1 MDQPKTSWTQ
11 RILIPHRE
19 PFLRELL
26 SLRFLISLVILML
39 VSSHLGHL
47 WVFEYPGFI
56 TLDAFAANSPAKT
69 AKYCRIVKIDS
80 EDYNQY
86 FGGVS
91 PLDHDK
97 LKCAIEK
104 LLELGPAVIVVDF
117 DTSAAKF
124 ADLTSL
130 GDRIVWARGAD
141 VDAKGRVTPQPV
153 LGVQSGPF
161 MSGLA
166 LFPRDPDWTVRES
179 PRYVLANGKD
189 PMPTLPWAAVEDFCR
204 TTSAAPCPTIQKLS
218 ATPDGEGGVL
228 DLQVFRNRY
237 KFDSLNLQDLVFADK
252 TGQQACVSAWQG
264 QKPSLDNPLK
274 DEIVFLGG
282 YYSTGD
288 VHPTPFGTQPGVE
301 LVAAAAEADLGPS
314 NSTEMGTVGMYFLKI
329 LLGIGVA
336 ACLDHDR
343 RHSRD
348 HGFLRHLPRLL
359 LHFLSR

>member
-1 MDQPKTSWTQ
+1 
-11 RILIPHRE
+11 
-19 PFLRELL
+19 
-26 SLRFLISLVILML
+26 
-39 VSSHLGHL
+39 
-47 WVFEYPGFI
+47 
-56 TLDAFAANSPAKT
+56 
-69 AKYCRIVKIDS
+69 
-80 EDYNQY
+80 
-86 FGGVS
+86 
-91 PLDHDK
+91 
-97 LKCAIEK
+97 
-104 LLELGPAVIVVDF
+104 
-117 DTSAAKF
+117 
-124 ADLTSL
+124 
-130 GDRIVWARGAD
+130 
-141 VDAKGRVTPQPV
+141 
-153 LGVQSGPF
+153 
-161 MSGLA
+161 
-166 LFPRDPDWTVRES
+166 
-179 PRYVLANGKD
+179 
-189 PMPTLPWAAVEDFCR
+189 VEDFCR

-336 ACLDHDR
+336 ACHHYLKPR
-343 RHSRD
+343 YALIMIV
-348 HGFLRHLPRLL
+348 GILGIMVFFGTFLAFYFTSYRANFVPFVLGLWIEQLYEGSEKAHEHMEKHPS
-359 LHFLSR
+359 H